1 MITQMQVFQ
10 NMMAER
16 RVTQAMKR
24 VQRNSLMIT
33 LWSSAAIFAML
44 INFTVVVVFLQT
56 METLQT
62 LF

>member
-1 MITQMQVFQ
+1 
-10 NMMAER
+10 MMAER

-56 METLQT
+56 LETLQT